1 MPINSPLI
9 GTREVYTK
17 QREAIHMTFI
27 GITRSVCERCKKSP
41 PKRAVVDKGIY
52 AFLTRHFVTTLPM
65 TRKPLSSDGSSVQA
79 S

>member
-1 MPINSPLI
+1 MQINFSLI
-9 GTREVYTK
+9 CTRAVYTK
-17 QREAIHMTFI
+17 PRDAIHITFI
-27 GITRSVCERCKKSP
+27 GITRNVFERCKKSP
-41 PKRAVVDKGIY
+41 PKRAVVDEGIY